1 MVPDV
6 WSLLSVT
13 ITVVVV
19 LPFVRY
25 GTLFSIKLL
34 LFYQKS
40 CPNIK
45 QLLDEVLIIPGII
58 SLTGPWLFRT

>member
-6 WSLLSVT
+6 SSLLSLT

-45 QLLDEVLIIPGII
+45 QLLDEVLIIP
-58 SLTGPWLFRT
+58 